1 MEARARPSRRRPRR
15 SEDGDT
21 YPTTPQ
27 HALAHMSTTRT
38 KQGQPNADVE
48 DSATMS
54 LWLDGASRSHP
65 PLDNDVTADV
75 AVVGAGIAGIATA
88 YFLATAGASVVVL
101 EARGVA
107 EAASGRNAGFLL
119 AGVAENF
126 VAATRRYG
134 EPRALRIWRFTR
146 RTQSLVRALVE
157 EHRID
162 CQLGWNGS
170 DQIAGDDEEWGEIE
184 ASARRLSTEGVA
196 VSVNSATRSATYPDD
211 GELDTVR
218 WVRGLAAAAVKKGAR
233 IHESTRVDAIAP
245 GEARTATGVVRAS
258 AIVLCTNAYTA
269 HLAPSRVRPVRG
281 QMLATA
287 PAGPVFARP
296 SYANRGYRYWRQTS
310 DGRVLVGGWRDTA
323 VDEEVGE
330 EERATE
336 VIQKQLDAF
345 LRQHHVTSA
354 VTHRWAGTMGFSHDA
369 LPYIGRIAKGTFVCG
384 GFTGHGMAFG
394 PASAE
399 LVATLV
405 RGVTH
410 ADADLFDPSR

>member
-1 MEARARPSRRRPRR
+1 
-15 SEDGDT
+15 
-21 YPTTPQ
+21 
-27 HALAHMSTTRT
+27 MSTTRT

-211 GELDTVR
+211 GELDPVR

-269 HLAPSRVRPVRG
+269 HLALSRVRPVRG

-287 PAGPVFARP
+287 AAGPVFARP

-369 LPYIGRIAKGTFVCG
+369 LPYVGRAGAQVYVCG

-394 PASAE
+394 PACAE
-399 LVATLV
+399 LVATLIST
-405 RGVTH
+405 GAH
-410 ADADLFDPSR
+410 PDAHLFDPAR